1 MAKIDKELIDPVVE
15 PDSEKTHRVARAAI
29 AAIPTVGGP
38 ALEIFNALI
47 VPPMERRKTEWMI
60 QVSQAINELYENG
73 VVTEKD
79 LQENE
84 KFFTTLVHASG
95 IAIRNHQTEK
105 REALRN
111 AVINSVL
118 PDAPDDTTQQLF
130 LNVIDSCTS
139 WHLALLQLF
148 QGPEEWGRR
157 QNHQFP
163 KLMMS
168 GLAVIV
174 ESAFPQLKG
183 QDNLYRLIWN
193 ELYRDGLL
201 TSDYSGGT
209 MSGSGLMA
217 KRTTELGD
225 RFLAFISEPKIS
237 AR

>member
-1 MAKIDKELIDPVVE
+1 MAKIDKELIDPTVE
-15 PDSEKTHRVARAAI
+15 PDSEKIHRVARAAI
-29 AAIPTVGGP
+29 AGIPTVGGP

-47 VPPMERRKTEWMI
+47 TPSMERRKTEWMI
-60 QVSQAINELYENG
+60 QVSGAINELYEKG

-95 IAIRNHQTEK
+95 VAIKNHQGEK

-118 PDAPDDTTQQLF
+118 PDAPDDTMQQLF

-148 QGPEEWGRR
+148 HDPVEWAKIRS
-157 QNHQFP
+157 HKFP
-163 KLMMS
+163 DLVMG
-168 GLAVIV
+168 GLSHII
-174 ESAFPQLKG
+174 ESAFPPLRG
-183 QDNLYRLIWN
+183 QQELYRLIWQ
-193 ELYRDGLL
+193 ELYRDGFVS
-201 TSDYSGGT
+201 SDSVAGT

-217 KRTTELGD
+217 KRTTALGD
-225 RFLAFISEPKIS
+225 RFLAFISAPKI
-237 AR
+237 